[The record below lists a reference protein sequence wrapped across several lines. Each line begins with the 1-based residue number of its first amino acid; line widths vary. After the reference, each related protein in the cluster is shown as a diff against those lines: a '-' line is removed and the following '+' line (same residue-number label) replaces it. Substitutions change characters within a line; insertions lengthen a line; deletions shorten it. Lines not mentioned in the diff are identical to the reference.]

1 MPPGYLRAVIDAGRH
16 VSSYTAGEL
25 AAMSGLHLAA
35 LAFRA
40 EDESAALWREHADD
54 EGRLPPR
61 IAERASLLTR
71 LSDVLALMA
80 RHAGS

>member
-1 MPPGYLRAVIDAGRH
+1 MIESRRH

-25 AAMSGLHLAA
+25 AEMSGLDLAV

-40 EDESAALWREHADD
+40 EDESAAVWREHIDD
-54 EGRLPPR
+54 GGRLPPA
-61 IAERASLLTR
+61 IAERALLLSR

-80 RHAGS
+80 RHAGN

>member
-1 MPPGYLRAVIDAGRH
+1 MGSFAAVIEAARH

-25 AAMSGLHLAA
+25 AAMSGLDLAV

-40 EDESAALWREHADD
+40 EDESAALWHEHVDD
-54 EGRLPPR
+54 AGRLPPE
-61 IAERASLLTR
+61 IAERASLLSR